1 MLPDFGIHVVAVH
14 RLTDLGAV
22 VTWFASGTSQQ
33 GFDTEEQGI
42 GVLKVQGDLI
52 NHFELFDDVDLEA
65 ALATFDELNRPAPRL
80 ENAASRVLQ
89 RFHARF
95 AAQNWAAMAD
105 MMADDH
111 YSDDRRRV
119 IGAGIRRGRDSQ
131 IEDLQG
137 MSVESWT
144 LTPDVI
150 AIRGER
156 LLLYHGRVSGYG
168 EQTEALQWELLVIV
182 ETDADERISAWLVFD
197 RDDHRS
203 RLRGARYPLR
213 SQAKPPLCRDL
224 VGHRGNV
231 RRIQPART
239 SRDHT

>member
-1 MLPDFGIHVVAVH
+1 M
-14 RLTDLGAV
+14 
-22 VTWFASGTSQQ
+22 
-33 GFDTEEQGI
+33 
-42 GVLKVQGDLI
+42 VQGDLI

-65 ALATFDELNRPAPRL
+65 ALATFDELSRPAPRL
-80 ENAASRVLQ
+80 DNAASRVLQ
-89 RFHARF
+89 RFHANF
-95 AAQNWAAMAD
+95 VAQNWAAVAE

-111 YSDDRRRV
+111 YGDDRRRV

-137 MSVESWT
+137 MSAESWT

-182 ETDADERISAWLVFD
+182 ETNADERITAWLVFD
-197 RDDHRS
+197 PDDLEAAFAELDARYLAGEAAPHARDLAGHQRACYAGLNRRELPATTADWVNIDHR
-203 RLRGARYPLR
+203 R
-213 SQAKPPLCRDL
+213 
-224 VGHRGNV
+224 
-231 RRIQPART
+231 
-239 SRDHT
+239 